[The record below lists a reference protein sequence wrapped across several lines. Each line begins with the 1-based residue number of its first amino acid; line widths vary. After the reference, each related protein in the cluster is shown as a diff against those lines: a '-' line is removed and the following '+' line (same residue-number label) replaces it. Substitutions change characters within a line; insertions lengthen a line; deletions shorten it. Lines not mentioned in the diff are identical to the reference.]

1 METDPRRET
10 PHDPGGWD
18 ESSEDEPQHDPA
30 EDAAATGGRDEVEG
44 VEPRPGEGTA
54 GDDVV

>member
-10 PHDPGGWD
+10 PHDPPGAPR
-18 ESSEDEPQHDPA
+18 EDEPQHDPA
-30 EDAAATGGRDEVEG
+30 EDAAAQPDPAG

>member
-10 PHDPGGWD
+10 PHDPPGVAN
-18 ESSEDEPQHDPA
+18 ENEPQHDPA